1 MLAKRL
7 LRDRRRALTGRDCRQ
22 SAAIHRLFELEV
34 RMEEQR
40 GSRVAIALDKLG
52 QPYAIG
58 VPLLS
63 HMNPE
68 SLMQICQQ
76 SAADLYIVIQSS
88 I

>member
-1 MLAKRL
+1 
-7 LRDRRRALTGRDCRQ
+7 LTGRDSRQ
-22 SAAIHRLFELEV
+22 SAAIHRLFEFEV

-40 GSRVAIALDKLG
+40 GSRVPIALDQLR
-52 QPYAIG
+52 QPHAIG

-63 HMNPE
+63 HMDPE

-76 SAADLYIVIQSS
+76 SAADLDIVIQSS